1 MTPIQSHNHPKI
13 NRRTANPVTLTL
25 GDRSKLKII
34 DELVLFVTSPRQ
46 AASIR
51 CQDLLFP
58 SFGKIEKASRRMD
71 WKPKVRKEKEN
82 DLSKK
87 RVLNED

>member
-1 MTPIQSHNHPKI
+1 M
-13 NRRTANPVTLTL
+13 TL

-71 WKPKVRKEKEN
+71 WKPKIKKEKEN
-82 DLSKK
+82 NLSKK